1 MLFWCFLKE
10 SVRFLRGGILPQP
23 PPRFAPRLARWEVVG
38 YTQSM
43 NTNAHILVVDD
54 DRRLRGLL
62 RQYLSDHG
70 YAVSEAASAA
80 EARQLL
86 SLLKADVM
94 VLDVMMPEETGL
106 ELANDLS
113 SIHRPP
119 ILMLT
124 ALDAPQDRIHGLEAG
139 VEDYLTKPFEP
150 RELLLRLTNIL
161 RNQQRQAEVKTKLR
175 FGPYEYDLGSGNLTK
190 TGETV
195 YLTGAE
201 SALLKALAAEAGNAL
216 TREALAAALGGGE
229 SSRGVDVQ
237 IGRLRKKIEE
247 DSGQPRYILTARGE
261 GYKLVL

>member
-1 MLFWCFLKE
+1 M
-10 SVRFLRGGILPQP
+10 
-23 PPRFAPRLARWEVVG
+23 
-38 YTQSM
+38 
-43 NTNAHILVVDD
+43 TNAAHILVVDD

-80 EARQLL
+80 EARQIL
-86 SLLKADVM
+86 SLLTADVM
-94 VLDVMMPEETGL
+94 VLDVMMPDETGL

-113 SIHRPP
+113 SIQRPP

-161 RNQQRQAEVKTKLR
+161 RNHQRQTEVKTKLR
-175 FGPYEYDLGSGNLTK
+175 FGVFEYDLRSGKLLRS
-190 TGETV
+190 GEDV

-201 SALLKALAAEAGNAL
+201 SALLKALATEAGNAL
-216 TREALAAALGGGE
+216 SRETLALALGGGE

-247 DSGQPRYILTARGE
+247 DSGQPCYILTARGE
-261 GYKLVL
+261 GYKLVI